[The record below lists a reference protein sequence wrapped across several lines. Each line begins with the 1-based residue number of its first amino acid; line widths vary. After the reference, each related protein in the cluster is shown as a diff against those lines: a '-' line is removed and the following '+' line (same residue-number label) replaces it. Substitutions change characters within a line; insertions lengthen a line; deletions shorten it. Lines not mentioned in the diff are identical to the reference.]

1 MDVLHVLRVDGVS
14 VGKRFVIEL
23 ARTPEEWVKGLSG
36 RTELSGGHGLFFVYQ
51 TSEPRSFWMKGMLFP
66 IDIIYIDE
74 LSKVVHV
81 EKDVPPI
88 RPNDESKLYSSRVPI
103 KYALEVNAGESSDII
118 TGNSCELNFN
128 NDISRYILTFI

>member
-1 MDVLHVLRVDGVS
+1 M
-14 VGKRFVIEL
+14 GKHFVIEL